1 MKRIGKK
8 RPGSVEPDLTSFSDI
23 ANLLIIFFILTT
35 TLARPWGRQVDMPG
49 SSKPPEQQQQKGD
62 TPTVNITRDRLTVA
76 EGEGEGKEM
85 TMDEFRQYLWKRNF
99 PALDEKHRSVSLETA
114 KDVPYERYYQI
125 VTAISAAGGIIAIL
139 TD

>member
-1 MKRIGKK
+1 MKRIGKQK
-8 RPGSVEPDLTSFSDI
+8 KGDIEPDLTSFSDI

-35 TLARPWGRQVDMPG
+35 TLVRPWGRVVDMP
-49 SSKPPEQQQQKGD
+49 SAATPPEQQQRSD